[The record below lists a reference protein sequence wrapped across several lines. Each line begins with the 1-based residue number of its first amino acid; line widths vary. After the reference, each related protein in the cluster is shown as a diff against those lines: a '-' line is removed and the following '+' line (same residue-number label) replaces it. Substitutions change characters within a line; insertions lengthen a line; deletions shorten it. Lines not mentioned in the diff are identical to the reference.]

1 MRKCAIILLIALG
14 WGVPPHRAHAAG
26 PSQRLVIG
34 GTVKDAL
41 GRPLAEVELALQN
54 QQGQTVSH
62 TRSDKTGHFEFKDVR
77 SGVYAVVANKAGF
90 KTSVSIATVTTTGA
104 APLQIA
110 MASEKALTL
119 QVTAARVARPRNA
132 VSETGTSKY
141 TLTQNEIRSLPQ
153 GANTPINQ
161 VLLQM
166 PGVVQDEDQQVHI
179 AGEHADLQWRINGIM
194 LPLDSSSGFGQVLN
208 SFFIKRIS
216 LIDGVLP
223 ASYGYRDAGV
233 LDIETMDG
241 CSQPG
246 GNVSFYGGQ
255 RETVQPSFVYG
266 GCRGRL
272 DYFLTGTFLH
282 DNLAFS
288 SATPGPTPIH
298 DITNQ
303 GQGLGYFAY
312 ELNPLTKLSL
322 LTGVSVNNS
331 EIPNQPGLSPQYSLV
346 GVDPASYPSTALN
359 ESLDQNYYF
368 AVLAL
373 SGVIGPKLGYQVAYT
388 GRYSTIQ
395 FNPDDVGD
403 LIYQGVASRAFHSDF
418 ANSLQTDLT
427 YALGEHELGGGF
439 YLGEYG
445 VEVDDTSL
453 TFPANSSGQQTS
465 DVPISIVDN
474 LNAINMLGGIYLQDI
489 WRISPE
495 LTLTGGL
502 RWDIVTGL
510 VSGNQLSPRINL
522 LYRPEPGTELHA
534 GFARF
539 FQTPSFETIS
549 PRTFA
554 LFQKTTAAVGPGSLS
569 LLPERDYYWDAG
581 IVRHFGTHLTLSE
594 DAYFRLA
601 HNLIDLGQF
610 GFVPIF
616 SPFNYRNGRIYGTM
630 TSASYNWEK
639 FSLWANFT
647 FSIAQG
653 NDVVTGQFNFSP
665 EELKYIANHYVYL
678 DHQQFYTASGGATYS
693 WRNYLFGITGL
704 YGSGLRAGFANTV
717 ELPQNWEIDLSAQRS
732 WRFPQIGDVQTRVVL
747 VNAFDQVNELRNGT
761 GIGIFLPAYGPRR
774 AIYTG
779 VTIPLPPLGQP
790 SGAP

>member
-14 WGVPPHRAHAAG
+14 CGFLPRQAYAAG
-26 PSQRLVIG
+26 PSARPAIG

-41 GRPLAEVELALQN
+41 GRPLADVELVLQN
-54 QQGQTVSH
+54 QAGRTVSRA
-62 TRSDKTGHFEFKDVR
+62 RSDKTGHFQFKGVPP
-77 SGVYAVVANKAGF
+77 GVYAVVANRAGF
-90 KTSVSIATVTTTGA
+90 KTGVSIATVTAAGA
-104 APLQIA
+104 TPLEIV
-110 MASEKALTL
+110 MASRTALTL
-119 QVTAARVARPRNA
+119 QVTAARVARARNG
-132 VSETGTSKY
+132 VSQTGTSKY

-153 GANTPINQ
+153 GADTPINQ

-194 LPLDSSSGFGQVLN
+194 LPLDSFSGFGQVLN
-208 SFFIKRIS
+208 SFFIRRIS

-255 RETVQPSFVYG
+255 RETMQPSFVYG
-266 GCRGRL
+266 GCHGRL

-282 DNLAFS
+282 DNLGFS

-312 ELNPLTKLSL
+312 QLSPLTKLSL
-322 LTGVSVNNS
+322 LTGISVNNS
-331 EIPNQPGLSPQYSLV
+331 EIPDQPGLSPQYALA
-346 GVDPASYPSTALN
+346 GVDPASYPSTAIN
-359 ESLDQNYYF
+359 ESLDQSYYF

-373 SGVIGPKLGYQVAYT
+373 SGVIGPKLSYQVAYT

-395 FNPDDVGD
+395 FNPDNVGD
-403 LIYQGVASRAFHSDF
+403 LIYQGVASQAFHSDF

-427 YALGEHELGGGF
+427 YTLGEHELGAGF

-445 VEVDDTSL
+445 VELDDTSL
-453 TFPANSSGQQTS
+453 AFPANPSGQQTS

-474 LNAINMLGGIYLQDI
+474 LNAINILGGVYLQDI
-489 WRISPE
+489 WRINPE

-510 VSGNQLSPRINL
+510 VAGNQLSPRINL
-522 LYRPEPGTELHA
+522 LYKPEPDTELHA
-534 GFARF
+534 GFARL

-554 LFQKTTAAVGPGSLS
+554 LFQNTTAAVGKGSSS

-581 IVRHFGTHLTLSE
+581 IVQHFGSHLTLGE

-601 HNLIDLGQF
+601 HDLIDLGQF
-610 GFVPIF
+610 GFIPIF
-616 SPFNYRNGRIYGTM
+616 SPFNYRNGRIYGAT
-630 TSASYNWEK
+630 TTATYNWEK
-639 FSLWANFT
+639 FSFWANFGY
-647 FSIAQG
+647 SIAQG

-665 EELKYIANHYVYL
+665 EELSYIANHYIYL
-678 DHQQFYTASGGATYS
+678 DHQQFYTASGGATYR
-693 WRNYLFGITGL
+693 WRNYLFGLSGL

-717 ELPQNWEIDLSAQRS
+717 ELPENWEIDLSAQRS
-732 WRFPQIGDVQTRVVL
+732 WRVPRIGDVQTRVVL
-747 VNAFDQVNELRNGT
+747 INAFDQVNELRNGT

-790 SGAP
+790 SGTP